1 MYIGNDL
8 SHVGFEIDQLSL
20 SETTSPLLN
29 QQSAVLK
36 HVETG
41 VLIDLFTQAGREFD
55 GLSPIDLV
63 QTRNMYDV

>member
-20 SETTSPLLN
+20 WETTSPLLN

-36 HVETG
+36 RVETG